1 MNCKYC
7 GKELSPK
14 GLSHQLYCKENPDGK
29 IKESN
34 FVKYNQIRKEQR
46 LPGNNQH
53 TKAKKEGR
61 IIEVSEETRKK
72 MSDSSIGRILSD
84 EHKSKISDSM
94 KSAHKEGIAW
104 NIGRSRW
111 NNKKSY
117 PEEFFTLVIENE
129 FIDKKYTCEF
139 NVGIYSIDFAWV
151 DKKLA
156 IEIDGDQHQRFQE
169 VIDRDK
175 RKDDLL
181 LSKDWKVLRIK
192 WKDMYSDSKKWIKI
206 AYEFIHDSEA

>member
-7 GKELSPK
+7 DKELKPN
-14 GLSHQLYCKENPDGK
+14 GNSHQTFCKMNPNRKSKSGENNGMFGK
-29 IKESN
+29 KGKGSN
-34 FVKYNQIRKEQR
+34 QFI
-46 LPGNNQH
+46 
-53 TKAKKEGR
+53 KAKIEGR
-61 IIEVSEETRKK
+61 IIEVSEETREKL
-72 MSDSSIGRILSD
+72 SIASKGRILTD
-84 EHKSKISDSM
+84 EHKSKISNSM
-94 KSAHKEGIAW
+94 KDAHKEGIAW

-129 FIDKKYTCEF
+129 FIDKNYTCEF

-192 WKDMYSDSKKWIKI
+192 WKDMYSDSKKWIGI
-206 AYEFIHDSEA
+206 AYEFIHDNEA